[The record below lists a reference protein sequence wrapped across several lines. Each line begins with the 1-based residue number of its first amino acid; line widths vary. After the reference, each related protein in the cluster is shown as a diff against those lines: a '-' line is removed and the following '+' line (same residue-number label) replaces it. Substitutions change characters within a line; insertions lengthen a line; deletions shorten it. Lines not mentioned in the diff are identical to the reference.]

1 MYCVVIMK
9 TNKEFVLTLLSAAA
23 KVERRLDRALSLRR
37 GVSFTEYNM
46 LSQLQTKFNGAATR
60 VDLAQAVNLTPSAIT
75 RALKPLEKIGFVV
88 TEKSDRDARRSL
100 AKLTAAGEELL
111 SDANAIVQDEIALLE
126 IQADNRDALLSFLK
140 SI

>member
-1 MYCVVIMK
+1 MN

-23 KVERRLDRALSLRR
+23 KVERRLDRALSFRR

-46 LSQLQTKFNGAATR
+46 LSQLQTKFDGAATR

-75 RALKPLEKIGFVV
+75 RALKPLEKIGLVV

-100 AKLTAAGEELL
+100 AKLTVAGEELL
-111 SDANAIVQDEIALLE
+111 SDANAIVQDEIELLE
-126 IQADNRDALLSFLK
+126 IQADNREALLSFLK

>member
-1 MYCVVIMK
+1 MYCVVIMN

-23 KVERRLDRALSLRR
+23 KVERRLDRALSFRR

-46 LSQLQTKFNGAATR
+46 LSQLQTKFDGAATR

-75 RALKPLEKIGFVV
+75 RALKPLEKIGLVV

-100 AKLTAAGEELL
+100 AKLTVAGEELL
-111 SDANAIVQDEIALLE
+111 SDANAIVQDEIELLE
-126 IQADNRDALLSFLK
+126 IQADNREALLSFLK